1 MIVMKKLK
9 LFIFAILLVLTVS
22 ALSVGCRQADGA
34 LISEGDT
41 SNGSLDDVFEGS
53 EIAVFGGGCFWSVEA
68 IFSQVKG
75 TLKVESGYAGG
86 DLQNPTYEKVI
97 KGDTGHA
104 EVVSVLFDPDVVTF
118 EQLLDIY
125 FYIHDPTTLNRQGN
139 DVGEQYRSIIL
150 FTDKQQERK
159 AKEFIEY
166 LEKEEIYPD
175 PIVTEV
181 KELDTF
187 YRAEE
192 YHQQYLEK
200 NPSQPYCLFVV
211 SPKVEKFQEKYQDLL
226 K

>member
-1 MIVMKKLK
+1 MIWMKKLQP
-9 LFIFAILLVLTVS
+9 FIFAILLVLTVS
-22 ALSVGCRQADGA
+22 GLSVGCRQEDNARLPG
-34 LISEGDT
+34 GNT
-41 SNGSLDDVFEGS
+41 SNASVDDAYEGS
-53 EIAVFGGGCFWSVEA
+53 EIAVFGGGCFWSIEA

-86 DLQNPTYEKVI
+86 DFDDPTYEKVI
-97 KGDTGHA
+97 QGETGHA
-104 EVVSVLFDPDVVTF
+104 EVVRVIFDPDIVTY

-150 FTDKQQERK
+150 FTDGQQERV
-159 AKEFIEY
+159 AKEFIDY
-166 LEKEEIYPD
+166 LEGEEVYPET
-175 PIVTEV
+175 IVTEV
-181 KELDTF
+181 KELDVF

-211 SPKVEKFQEKYQDLL
+211 SPKVGKFQEKYQDLL

>member
-1 MIVMKKLK
+1 MKKLQ

-22 ALSVGCRQADGA
+22 GLSVGCRQEDNARLPEYNA
-34 LISEGDT
+34 
-41 SNGSLDDVFEGS
+41 SNDSVDDAYEGS
-53 EIAVFGGGCFWSVEA
+53 EIAIFGGGCFWSIEA

-86 DLQNPTYEKVI
+86 DFEDPTYEKVI
-97 KGDTGHA
+97 KGETGHA
-104 EVVSVLFDPDVVTF
+104 EVVRVIFDPDTVTY

-150 FTDKQQERK
+150 FTDGQQERK
-159 AKEFIEY
+159 AKEFIDY
-166 LEKEEIYPD
+166 LEGEEVYPET
-175 PIVTEV
+175 IVTEV
-181 KELDTF
+181 KELETF

-211 SPKVEKFQEKYQDLL
+211 SPKVGKFQEKYQDLL